1 MKAVERVVTSFMSK
15 KFFVRYWYLTLWHP
29 VLPFA
34 SYTTQRL
41 CHMGTVLLCRAP
53 PHMRTLAI
61 LFIAVPLIT
70 VVRSRECILIPSS
83 YTIYPDMQMIG
94 MERNQLYTCVRALK
108 LYSHH

>member
-15 KFFVRYWYLTLWHP
+15 KFFVRYRYLTLWRP

-41 CHMGTVLLCRAP
+41 CMGTVLLCRVS

-70 VVRSRECILIPSS
+70 VVRSRECVFIPSS
-83 YTIYPDMQMIG
+83 YTIYPDRQMIG
-94 MERNQLYTCVRALK
+94 MERN
-108 LYSHH
+108 

>member
-15 KFFVRYWYLTLWHP
+15 KFFVRYRYLTLWHP

-41 CHMGTVLLCRAP
+41 CHMGTVLLGRAP

-70 VVRSRECILIPSS
+70 VVRSRECIFIPSS
-83 YTIYPDMQMIG
+83 YTIYPDM
-94 MERNQLYTCVRALK
+94 
-108 LYSHH
+108 